1 MELGAQDVR
10 EFGDEGVSGAVLDRP
25 GLTALRAAVRSGA
38 VGLVVVYDPDRLARK
53 LAYQLLVTDELDA
66 AGARLEF
73 VNFEWRNTPEGQF
86 FYAMRGAVAQYEK
99 EKIRERTM
107 AGRRQKAKAG
117 KMPSRFAA
125 YGYRYDADRA
135 ALVVEPAEAEV
146 VRMIFRLLVDERL
159 GVNGIA
165 KRLTQEG
172 VPTRRGAP
180 VWHRVVVRQILQNPV
195 YTGTFYAN
203 RYNCEGMSLN
213 KHLPVEQR
221 QSMRKRPAAEWIP
234 IPVPAVVDAP
244 CWQRAQEI
252 MGQARR
258 LMHTAPRSEYLL
270 SGLVSCGGCGV
281 PMAGTRRN
289 HWGEKVRGY
298 TCRRNWAGAKGS
310 SCGRWLR
317 AEPLEAA
324 VWSHVARW
332 MTDPELLVAT
342 VRGGW
347 EATGDVVREELQR
360 VQTALCDA
368 EQGKRNML
376 TVLERHLADADDC
389 LSALDRIR
397 ERLEGLTARRRELER
412 SLARPR
418 ELAADRIRKWANEW
432 FAGGGLDDL
441 PLERRRLLVR
451 QLVAGVTAHEGL
463 LLVRARIPGPP
474 GRGGNEAVVFDA
486 TRGVGGQAR
495 AAGGVERLHALD
507 EADGPNG
514 DQVLGVLPAGVELLG
529 DVRHQTEVVLD

>member
-1 MELGAQDVR
+1 MIAATYVRVSTEDQAEHGYSLEHQRQECRRRALDLGAEDVR

-125 YGYRYDADRA
+125 YGYRYDVDCE
-135 ALVVEPAEAEV
+135 ALAVQPAEAEV

-172 VPTRRGAP
+172 VRTRRGAP

-203 RYNCEGMSLN
+203 RFNCEGMSLN
-213 KHLPVEQR
+213 KHLPIEQR
-221 QSMRKRPAAEWIP
+221 QPMRKRPHEEWIP
-234 IPVPAVVDAP
+234 IPVPAIIDAP
-244 CWQRAQEI
+244 SWQRAQEI

-258 LMHTAPRSEYLL
+258 LMHTASRSDYLL
-270 SGLVSCGGCGV
+270 SGLVTCGGCGLSMV
-281 PMAGTRRN
+281 GTLRN
-289 HWGEKVRGY
+289 NWGKKVRGY
-298 TCRRNWAGAKGS
+298 TCRRSWAGAKEPG
-310 SCGRWLR
+310 CGRWLR
-317 AEPLEAA
+317 AEPLETA
-324 VWSHVARW
+324 VWSNVARW
-332 MTDPELLVAT
+332 TTEPELLVAAVT
-342 VRGGW
+342 GGR
-347 EATGDVVREELQR
+347 EVTGDLVREEVQR
-360 VQTALCDA
+360 IEAALCDA

-376 TVLERHLADADDC
+376 TVLERHLADAEDC

-397 ERLEGLTARRRELER
+397 ERMEGLTARKRELELT
-412 SLARPR
+412 LAQPR
-418 ELAADRIRKWANEW
+418 EADADRIRKWATEW
-432 FAGGGLDDL
+432 FAGGALNDL
-441 PLERRRLLVR
+441 PLDRRRLLVR
-451 QLVAGVTAHEGL
+451 QLVAGVTAHESML
-463 LLVRARIPGPP
+463 VVRARIPDPP
-474 GRGGNEAVVFDA
+474 AWGGNEAVVFDA
-486 TRGVGGQAR
+486 AGRVGR
-495 AAGGVERLHALD
+495 
-507 EADGPNG
+507 
-514 DQVLGVLPAGVELLG
+514 
-529 DVRHQTEVVLD
+529 